1 MHPNVSDAE
10 RSFLLVV
17 DLQQSYAGQLH
28 EWDRTVER
36 ACILIRAAHEVGLP
50 VLYTEQYPRG
60 LGPTTPRVQAA
71 LGAAPRFEKRTLS
84 CWGAAGLAEHVTR
97 LDRRQAIVC
106 GIETHACISQTAHE
120 LLAQGYRV
128 HLPHDALGSR
138 RLHEHELGFQKLL
151 LSGALPASVE
161 SVVLEWVRSADHPK
175 FRAVQALIK

>member
-1 MHPNVSDAE
+1 MHPNFIDAE
-10 RSFLLVV
+10 QAFLLVV
-17 DLQQSYAGQLH
+17 DLQQSYAPRLH

-36 ACILIRAAHEVGLP
+36 VCILIRAAHELGLP

-60 LGPTTPRVQAA
+60 LGPTAPRVLDA

-84 CWGAAGLAEHVTR
+84 CWGAPGLAEHVTR
-97 LDRRQAIVC
+97 LARHHAIVC
-106 GIETHACISQTAHE
+106 GIETHACISHTAHD
-120 LLAQGYRV
+120 LLPLDYRV

-138 RLHEHELGFQKLL
+138 RPHEHELGYQKLL

-161 SVVLEWVRSADHPK
+161 SVVLECLRSADHPK